1 MWESSSCVQAR
12 TWAWGELAWSCLWG
26 GPLYLSRWAQL
37 SCVLISPKG
46 TLPVSASALLFIL
59 LFVHGA
65 SFPGGLVKFFPDFS
79 FYLESYPFWEI
90 RFIPQPEMI
99 PSSSEHFIWHLI
111 RYCLRIF
118 FLLSQYIFF
127 FFGHLEQRGGLLSC
141 FYRPNYKIL
150 EGQHLKYLHCFLSGH

>member
-127 FFGHLEQRGGLLSC
+127 FFLVIWNRGVV
-141 FYRPNYKIL
+141 
-150 EGQHLKYLHCFLSGH
+150 CFLVSTDQIIRFLRANIWNTYIAS